1 MYIFIHVYM
10 YIYICIYIYVYVDI
24 MDNIFMQW
32 YLSHINCLTTGLCSC
47 VGRRR
52 VHYPPGTAES
62 GRN

>member
-1 MYIFIHVYM
+1 M
-10 YIYICIYIYVYVDI
+10 YICIYIYVDI
-24 MDNIFMQW
+24 MDNIFMQL
-32 YLSHINCLTTGLCSC
+32 YLSHINCLTSGLCSC